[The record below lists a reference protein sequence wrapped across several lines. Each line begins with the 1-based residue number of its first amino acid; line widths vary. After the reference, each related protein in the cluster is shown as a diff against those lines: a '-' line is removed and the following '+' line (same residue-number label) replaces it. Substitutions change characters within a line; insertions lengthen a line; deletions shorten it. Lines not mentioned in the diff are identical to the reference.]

1 MYKIYNKPMT
11 YTYSKKTEGKTMLG
25 KLRKISLSN
34 WILIGMILGLVVGL
48 FLNFFVADSYIKDII
63 LMDNVFY
70 LGGNLFIKLM
80 KMLVV
85 PLVFCSIIVG
95 AASISDIRK
104 IGTIGGRTIAIY
116 LLTTALA
123 VTIALSI
130 GMLLQPGAGLNMAA
144 AAQSSNVTINQTM
157 TDTILN
163 MVPEN
168 PLNSLANGD
177 MLPVIIFALLIGVIL
192 AKLKEETQLVN
203 DLFTQ
208 SNRIMMEMTSIVM
221 KFAPIGV
228 FCLMAKTFGS
238 LGFEGLLPL
247 GKYILC
253 VLIGLAIQA
262 FVVYPSLMVL
272 FTRLNPLKFFRKFY
286 SVMVFAFS
294 SSTSNATIPLNLER
308 LSELGVSSE
317 ISSFTIPLGA
327 TINMDGTAI
336 MQGVAV
342 MFAAQAYGMDLG
354 TAGLLTVIFT
364 AVMASIGTAGVPSVG
379 LVTLTMV
386 FNSVGL
392 PVEAIGIIFGIDHV
406 LDMVRTAVNVTGDA
420 ICTIIVS
427 FQNKAMDIDVFNG
440 KKEPETIGIELDQ
453 I

>member
-1 MYKIYNKPMT
+1 MLNKL
-11 YTYSKKTEGKTMLG
+11 K
-25 KLRKISLSN
+25 KISLGN
-34 WILIGMILGLVVGL
+34 WILISMLLGLIVGL
-48 FLNFFVADSYIKDII
+48 ILNFFVTDTYIKNII

-85 PLVFCSIIVG
+85 PLVFCSIVVG
-95 AASISDIRK
+95 ASSISDIRK

-116 LLTTALA
+116 ILTTALA
-123 VTIALSI
+123 VTIALGI
-130 GMLLQPGAGLNMAA
+130 GILIKPGAGLNMVS
-144 AAQSSNVTINQTM
+144 AAQTANVTVNQTM

-168 PLNSLANGD
+168 PLSSLASGD

-192 AKLKEETQLVN
+192 AKLKDETRIVN
-203 DLFTQ
+203 DFFTQ
-208 SNRIMMEMTSIVM
+208 FNRIMMEMTSIVM

-228 FCLMAKTFGS
+228 FCLMARTFGS
-238 LGFEGLLPL
+238 LGFDGLLPL

-262 FVVYPSLMVL
+262 SIIYPSLLVL
-272 FTRLNPLKFFRKFY
+272 FTRLNPLRFFRKFY

-294 SSTSNATIPLNLER
+294 SSTSNATIPLNLEK
-308 LSELGVSSE
+308 LSELGVSNE

-342 MFAAQAYGMDLG
+342 MFAAQAYGMDL
-354 TAGLLTVIFT
+354 TIAGLLTVIFT

-392 PVEAIGIIFGIDHV
+392 PVEAIGLIFGIDHV
-406 LDMVRTAVNVTGDA
+406 LDMFRTAVNVTGDA

-427 FQNKAMDIDVFNG
+427 FKNKALDIDVFNG
-440 KKEPETIGIELDQ
+440 RKEPETPGIDLDW
-453 I
+453 

>member
-1 MYKIYNKPMT
+1 
-11 YTYSKKTEGKTMLG
+11 MLSAF
-25 KLRKISLSN
+25 KKISLGN
-34 WILIGMILGLVVGL
+34 WILIAMVLGLITGL
-48 FLNFFVADSYIKDII
+48 ILNFFVTDTYIKDII
-63 LMDNVFY
+63 LMNNVFY

-85 PLVFCSIIVG
+85 PLVFCSIVVG

-116 LLTTALA
+116 ILTTALA
-123 VTIALSI
+123 VTIALAI
-130 GMLLQPGAGLNMAA
+130 GILIKPGVGLNMAS
-144 AAQSSNVTINQTM
+144 AAQSANVTINQTM
-157 TDTILN
+157 TNTILN

-192 AKLKEETQLVN
+192 AKLKEETKIVN
-203 DLFTQ
+203 DFFTQ
-208 SNRIMMEMTSIVM
+208 FNRVMMEMTSIVM

-228 FCLMAKTFGS
+228 FCLMARTFGG
-238 LGFEGLLPL
+238 LGFEGIMPL

-262 FVVYPSLMVL
+262 AIVYPSLLVL
-272 FTRLNPLKFFRKFY
+272 FTRLNPIRFFRKFY

-308 LSELGVSSE
+308 LSELGVSKE

-354 TAGLLTVIFT
+354 LAGLITVIFT

-392 PVEAIGIIFGIDHV
+392 PVEAIGLIFGIDHI

-440 KKEPETIGIELDQ
+440 KKEPETLGIDLDW
-453 I
+453 